1 MNNIGKDYMEE
12 SEKGL
17 AERIARLQDEA
28 DMIAGDLPNIPD
40 ELKNRMQSLQ
50 DQISDLYA
58 QISEEASY
66 SLDAVE
72 EAIVARPW
80 TSALVAFGI
89 GCIVGALMRPAQR
102 RSYW

>member
-1 MNNIGKDYMEE
+1 MADTDYL
-12 SEKGL
+12 KHNDNDL

-28 DMIAGDLPNIPD
+28 DMVAGDLPNIPD

-50 DQISDLYA
+50 DQIADLYA

-66 SLDAVE
+66 SVDAVE

-80 TSALVAFGI
+80 TSALIAFGV
-89 GCIVGALMRPAQR
+89 GCIVGVLLRPPPR
-102 RSYW
+102 RGYW